1 MKIIGVTGPSGA
13 GKSLFGECAM
23 SFGIE
28 VIDADKVYHSLLVPP
43 SECLD
48 ELRKAFGDGI
58 FTPSGELS
66 REALGKIVFSDPEK
80 LSLLNGTVL
89 KVVLEK
95 IRGMISQFQRNGAS
109 CVIVDGPTLIES
121 GFHKECDAVI
131 SVLASKET
139 RLNRIIARDNI
150 SRERAEARIKAQNPD
165 SFYVDASNH
174 IINNDGDREDFF
186 RKAELLLKDLMK

>member
-95 IRGMISQFQRNGAS
+95 IRGMISQLQRNGAS

>member
-1 MKIIGVTGPSGA
+1 MKILGVTGPSGA

-89 KVVLEK
+89 KVVLKK
-95 IRGMISQFQRNGAS
+95 IRGMISQLQRNGAS

>member
-95 IRGMISQFQRNGAS
+95 IRGMISQLQRNGAS

-186 RKAELLLKDLMK
+186 RKAELLLKDWMK